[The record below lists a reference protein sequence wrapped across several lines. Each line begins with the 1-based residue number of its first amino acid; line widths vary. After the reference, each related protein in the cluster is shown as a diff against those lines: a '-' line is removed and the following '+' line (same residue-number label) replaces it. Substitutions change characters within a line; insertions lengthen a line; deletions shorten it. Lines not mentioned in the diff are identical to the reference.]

1 MSKRRSDGSGWVFLL
16 VVIVLAYMF
25 GFCGCAGIPPRAPG
39 SNNCGMILKGSAKG
53 PETASTLT
61 GDELADRLDA
71 ALYVAEFT
79 TDPRLM
85 DRIANCQALVGYRV
99 QTMPTR
105 SWPDPWGRTWDNGM
119 TQNVGG
125 LTDCVNKL
133 ITIGTPGDGNWKS
146 SGLVHE
152 IFHAMQNCEPMP
164 PKAEAD
170 DDDQHAGWTRFGIY
184 TAIEESYA
192 YPKTE

>member
-1 MSKRRSDGSGWVFLL
+1 MSNNKSISGLM
-16 VVIVLAYMF
+16 VLALWLVMVAYAL
-25 GFCGCAGIPPRAPG
+25 GFCGCAGIPPKVPG
-39 SNNCGMILKGSAKG
+39 SNNCGMILMGSAKG
-53 PETASTLT
+53 PETPSLLT
-61 GDELADRLDA
+61 GDALAERLDA

-105 SWPDPWGRTWDNGM
+105 SWPDPWGRTWDNGT

-184 TAIEESYA
+184 QAIEDSYA